1 MKYNQIASAL
11 NNTLLPNILGEET
24 IIADDLSNIVELG
37 KALANAKAEDF
48 KNYTQEFCARVL
60 DIWMDERVFER
71 HINNIYRDY
80 AEYGGIVQ
88 RIVSGLSEVSEDE
101 SRNLENGTTYN
112 QDVYKGFDFNNRIY
126 TEDCGFMLD
135 WSVPNKMWEEA
146 FNSPVGLAK
155 FVGYITNRADQTVNA
170 NVFATELAIL
180 RQLICINASGRIKL
194 LKIYNDTYNSGE
206 GDTRLTAQAART
218 DAAFLRWAV
227 QQIMLGYKSLRD
239 ISALNNDGSVVTWC
253 PEEDINI
260 TMLTAFAS
268 DIKVNMQSDVYHNDL
283 VDIAKNNYEE
293 INFWQNRGTQ
303 KLPDISSCGEIK
315 QTTGAGTAAEATT
328 HVENCVAV
336 IFDKYSC
343 GMTNFAED
351 VTSHEN
357 ARGRFRNYFRF
368 VAGHK
373 YVDPRMGAIVYTLE
387 DE

>member
-37 KALANAKAEDF
+37 KAIANASADDF
-48 KNYTQEFCARVL
+48 RDYTQAFCARLL
-60 DIWMDERVFER
+60 DIWMDERIFER

-88 RIVSGLSEVSEDE
+88 RVVAGLSEVSEDE
-101 SRNLENGTTYN
+101 SKNLENGTTYN
-112 QDVYKGFDFNNRIY
+112 QDVYKGFDFSNKIY

-135 WSVPNKMWEEA
+135 WSVPRKMWLTA
-146 FNSPVGLAK
+146 FSSPVEAAK
-155 FVGYITNRADQTVNA
+155 FSAYITNRADMTINA
-170 NVFATELAIL
+170 NVFATELAVL
-180 RQLICINASGRIKL
+180 RQLICVNASGRVKL

-206 GDTRLTAQAART
+206 GATRLTAQGART
-218 DAAFLRWAV
+218 DAAFLRWSV
-227 QQIMLGYKSLRD
+227 QQIMLGYMSLRD

-293 INFWQNRGTQ
+293 VNFWQNRGTT
-303 KLPDISSCGEIK
+303 KLPDIEVCGEIK

-328 HVENCVAV
+328 HLENVVCVL
-336 IFDKYSC
+336 FDKYSC

-351 VTSHEN
+351 VTSHYN
-357 ARGRFRNYFRF
+357 ARGNFDNFFRF
-368 VAGHK
+368 ISGHR
-373 YVDPRMGAIVYTLE
+373 YVDSRMGSIVYTLE